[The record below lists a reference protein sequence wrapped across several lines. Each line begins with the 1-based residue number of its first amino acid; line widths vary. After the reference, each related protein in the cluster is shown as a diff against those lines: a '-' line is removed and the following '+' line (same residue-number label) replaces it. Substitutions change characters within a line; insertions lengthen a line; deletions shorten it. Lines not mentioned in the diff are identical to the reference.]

1 METGWP
7 IGVGRLERVK
17 ARPRERVEVRL
28 ENCGWIGRDI
38 VSNGGA
44 VVPMEMPAR
53 IPASNDGNFVKP
65 GLMLLPVCFLV
76 LPPAEE
82 EEDGQRDDNAHAANT
97 GAKGSPIELNEGGRF
112 PGLVDDSVVI
122 CLSLFGGLGRGRSL

>member
-1 METGWP
+1 M
-7 IGVGRLERVK
+7 GRLERVK
-17 ARPRERVEVRL
+17 ARPRERVEVWL

-44 VVPMEMPAR
+44 VVPMETPAR
-53 IPASNDGNFVKP
+53 IPTSDDGNFVKP

-82 EEDGQRDDNAHAANT
+82 EEDRQGEDDADTADT
-97 GAKGSPIELNEGGRF
+97 GAK
-112 PGLVDDSVVI
+112 
-122 CLSLFGGLGRGRSL
+122 